1 MPNTAN
7 IVTLDDKWVV
17 NTGCIFLNGPQA
29 LVRVLLTQH
38 RLDLERGLRTAG
50 YVSGYRGSPL
60 GNFDSA
66 LWAAAKWLKESNIVF
81 QPGVNEDLAAT
92 AIHGTQQLDA
102 VPNPAYDGVFA
113 AWYGKGPGVDR
124 SLDALKHGN
133 YAGVH
138 PHGGVLVIYGDDHAG
153 KSSTVA
159 HQSEQALASCLI
171 PSLYPANVSEI
182 LEFGRLGYAL
192 SRYSGAWIGLKCVNE
207 VAEQTATVLVG
218 NAEQPITPAYPIDL
232 PAGIHCR
239 VAPFNPLGDEEIALE
254 HRLPLVRAFVKAN
267 NIDRTVFRASKPRL
281 GVVTAGKSFGDVQAA
296 IALLG
301 LNAESAATHG
311 LSLYKVGCIW
321 PLEGQGLA
329 AFATGHEALLFV
341 EEKKP
346 FLEQQAA
353 LLLAN
358 QAQRPALFGK
368 TLPDGHRLLP
378 MTRQLEAEVIADAIL
393 AALTNLGVSERDLPV
408 RPLRQM
414 PAVVVA
420 GPAAPRR
427 VPYFCSGCPHNRSTR
442 IPEGSQSLT
451 GIGCHAMVNFVRP
464 EALPSMQMGGEGA
477 NWIGLAPFTKTEH
490 IFQNMGDG
498 TYYHSG
504 LLAIRAAVAS
514 GVNITYKILY
524 NDAVAMTGGQP
535 VDGPISV
542 AQIAQQVRHEGV
554 ATIII
559 VSDDPSR
566 HTNAPAL
573 PTGVKLAHRDELD
586 SVQRELRAISG
597 CTVLIYEQTCAAEK
611 RRRRKRGAYPDP
623 AKRLFI
629 AEAVCEGCGDCST
642 QSTCVS
648 LVPVETELGR
658 KRAIDQASCNK
669 DYSCV
674 NGFCPSFITVYG
686 AELRKPATVRI
697 DADLFK
703 DLPEPTAPPLEH
715 PYNVMVAGVGG
726 TGVVTVAALLGM
738 AAHID
743 GAASSLFDMT
753 GLAQKNGAVYSHVR
767 IARSPLALHEQRI
780 GAGQADLILAYDLVA
795 AVGDDS
801 FKTLMPDR
809 TQTLAN
815 TAVSPTVAFQLARDT
830 TIDTRLLLEKL
841 RERTKPG
848 ALHAIDASGIAMALT
863 GDVLAGNLLMIGV
876 ALQSGLL
883 PIGLAALQQ
892 AIRLNGTAVNVNLTA
907 LQLGRLYAA
916 DPPAFQALL
925 STRAPRK
932 RQLPDTLEEIVVH
945 RKAQLT
951 AYQDSAYAERYEA
964 LVQRVVAAD
973 QDEHREISKIV
984 ARNYAKLLA
993 YKDEYEVARLLTSP
1007 ELRCELEAQ
1016 FELGGRLAFNLAP
1029 PIFGGKLVNGRPKKR
1044 EMSFR
1049 MRPMLRM
1056 LSALRVLRGTALD
1069 VFCRTVERRMERAL
1083 IAEYE
1088 ELVTF
1093 VLPRLTP
1100 DSYRAAT
1107 ALLNLIDRVRGFGPV
1122 KMEAAAVYRQQVLE
1136 ARAAFLAVTSSGD
1149 AFSPSLSRSPNI
1161 GGAQST

>member
-1 MPNTAN
+1 MQNTAN
-7 IVTLDDKWVV
+7 VVTLDDKWVIESGRV
-17 NTGCIFLNGPQA
+17 FLNGSQA

-38 RLDLERGLRTAG
+38 RMDRDRGLRTAG

-66 LWAAAKWLKESNIVF
+66 LWAVSKRLEASNIVF
-81 QPGVNEDLAAT
+81 RPGVNEDLAAT
-92 AIHGTQQLDA
+92 AVRGSQQLDA

-138 PHGGVLVIYGDDHAG
+138 RHGGVLVIYGDDHAG

-171 PSLYPANVSEI
+171 PSLYPANISEI

-207 VAEQTATVLVG
+207 VAEQTASVCV
-218 NAEQPITPAYPIDL
+218 EHSEPPIIPAYPVDL
-232 PAGIHCR
+232 PLGIHCR

-267 NIDRTVFRASKPRL
+267 KIDRTVFRASRPRL
-281 GVVTAGKSFGDVQAA
+281 GLVTAGKSFGDVQAA
-296 IALLG
+296 ISLLG
-301 LNAESAATHG
+301 LNAESAAARG

-321 PLEGQGLA
+321 PLEGDGLA
-329 AFATGHEALLFV
+329 AFAAEHEALLVV

-346 FLEQQAA
+346 FLEAQAA
-353 LLLAN
+353 LLLAH
-358 QAQRPALFGK
+358 QADRPALFGK
-368 TLPDGHRLLP
+368 TLPDGRRLLS
-378 MTRQLEAEVIADAIL
+378 MTRPLEGEGIADAIL
-393 AALTNLGVSERDLPV
+393 AALAYLGISERDLPTRLQRQ
-408 RPLRQM
+408 RP
-414 PAVVVA
+414 PVVVA
-420 GPAAPRR
+420 GKAAPRR
-427 VPYFCSGCPHNRSTR
+427 APYFCSGCPHNRSTR
-442 IPEGSQSLT
+442 IPEGSLSLT

-464 EALPSMQMGGEGA
+464 EALPSVQMGGEGA

-498 TYYHSG
+498 SYYHSG

-542 AQIAQQVRHEGV
+542 AEIAQQVRHEGV
-554 ATIII
+554 ASIVI
-559 VSDDPSR
+559 VSADPGR
-566 HTNAPAL
+566 HANDAAL
-573 PTGVKLAHRDELD
+573 PAGVKVAHRDDLD
-586 SVQRELRAISG
+586 VIQRGLRAVSG

-611 RRRRKRGAYPDP
+611 RRRRKRGTYPDP

-629 AEAVCEGCGDCST
+629 AESVCEGCGDCST

-648 LVPVETELGR
+648 LTPVETELGR
-658 KRAIDQASCNK
+658 KRVIDQASCNK

-686 AELRKPATVRI
+686 AEVRKPATVQI
-697 DADLFK
+697 DVDLFEG
-703 DLPEPTAPPLEH
+703 LPEPTLPVLDQ

-726 TGVVTVAALLGM
+726 TGVVTVGALLGM

-780 GAGQADLILAYDLVA
+780 GAGQADLLLAYDLVA
-795 AVGDDS
+795 AVGEDS
-801 FKTLMPDR
+801 SETLAPGR
-809 TQTLAN
+809 TQAFAN
-815 TAVSPTVAFQLARDT
+815 TDVSPTVAFQMARDT
-830 TIDTRLLLEKL
+830 TIDTSLLLAKL
-841 RERTKPG
+841 RDRTQVG
-848 ALHAIDASGIAMALT
+848 ALHAIDATGIAVALV
-863 GDVLAGNLLMIGV
+863 GDVLAGNLFMVGV

-883 PIGLAALQQ
+883 PISLAALQQ
-892 AIRLNGTAVNVNLTA
+892 AVRLNGTAVNVNLTA

-916 DPPAFQALL
+916 DPPAFQSLL
-925 STRAPRK
+925 SARAPRK
-932 RQLPDTLEEIVVH
+932 RHLSVTLEEIVAH

-951 AYQDSAYAERYEA
+951 AYQDSAYAERYHS
-964 LVQRVVAAD
+964 LVRRVIAAD
-973 QDEHREISKIV
+973 QDEDRSISKTV

-993 YKDEYEVARLLTSP
+993 YKDEYEVARLLTSS
-1007 ELRCELEAQ
+1007 ELRRELEAK
-1016 FELGGRLAFNLAP
+1016 FDLGGRLAFNLAP
-1029 PIFGGKLVNGRPKKR
+1029 PSFGGKLVNGRPQKR
-1044 EMSFR
+1044 EMSWR
-1049 MRPMLRM
+1049 MWPILKM
-1056 LSALRVLRGTALD
+1056 LSVLRVLRGTALD
-1069 VFCRTVERRMERAL
+1069 VFGRTVERRMERAL

-1088 ELVTF
+1088 ELVAF

-1100 DSYRAAT
+1100 GSYPAAVS
-1107 ALLNLIDRVRGFGPV
+1107 LLNLVDGVRGFGPV
-1122 KMEAAAVYRQQVLE
+1122 KMAAAAEYRQKVIE
-1136 ARAAFLAVTSSGD
+1136 ARAGFLA
-1149 AFSPSLSRSPNI
+1149 SP
-1161 GGAQST
+1161 

>member
-1 MPNTAN
+1 MQNTAN
-7 IVTLDDKWVV
+7 AITLDDKWVV
-17 NTGCIFLNGPQA
+17 ETGRIFLNGPQA

-38 RLDLERGLRTAG
+38 RLDLDRGLRTAG

-60 GNFDSA
+60 GNFDTA
-66 LWAAAKWLKESNIVF
+66 LWAVSQRLKESNIVF

-102 VPNPAYDGVFA
+102 VPNPAYAGVFA

-138 PHGGVLVIYGDDHAG
+138 PRGGVLVIYGDDHAG

-218 NAEQPITPAYPIDL
+218 HAEEPVTPAYPADL

-267 NIDRTVFRASKPRL
+267 NIDRTIFRASKPRL
-281 GVVTAGKSFGDVQAA
+281 GLVTAGKSFGDVQAA
-296 IALLG
+296 LAFLG
-301 LNAESAATHG
+301 LNAESAAAHG

-321 PLEGQGLA
+321 PLEGEGLR
-329 AFATGHEALLFV
+329 AFATGHDALLFV

-353 LLLAN
+353 HLLAN
-358 QAQRPALFGK
+358 QAQRPSLCGK
-368 TLPDGHRLLP
+368 TLPDGRRLLP
-378 MTRQLEAEVIADAIL
+378 MTRPLEAEGIADAIL
-393 AALTNLGVSERDLPV
+393 EVLMNLGVSERDLPA
-408 RPLRQM
+408 RPRRQI
-414 PAVVVA
+414 PLAA
-420 GPAAPRR
+420 GSELPRR

-442 IPEGSQSLT
+442 IPEGSLSLT
-451 GIGCHAMVNFVRP
+451 GIGCHGMVNFVRP
-464 EALPSMQMGGEGA
+464 DALPSMQMGGEGA
-477 NWIGLAPFTKTEH
+477 NWIGLAQFTKTDH

-554 ATIII
+554 ATIVI

-566 HTNAPAL
+566 HANDPAL
-573 PTGVKLAHRDELD
+573 PAGVKVAHRDELD
-586 SVQRELRAISG
+586 SVQRELRTMSG

-648 LVPVETELGR
+648 LAPVETELGR

-669 DYSCV
+669 DYSCI

-686 AELRKPATVRI
+686 AAPRKPATLQI
-697 DADLFK
+697 AADLFK
-703 DLPEPTAPPLEH
+703 DLPEPTAPALDQ
-715 PYNVMVAGVGG
+715 PYNVIVAGVGG
-726 TGVVTVAALLGM
+726 TGVVTVGALLGM
-738 AAHID
+738 AAHLD

-767 IARSPLALHEQRI
+767 IARSPLDLHEQRI

-801 FKTLMPDR
+801 FKTLRPDR

-830 TIDTRLLLEKL
+830 TIDLRLLLARL
-841 RERTKPG
+841 RERTRPG
-848 ALHAIDASGIAMALT
+848 ALHAIDASGIATALT
-863 GDVLAGNLLMIGV
+863 GDVLAGNLFMIGV

-892 AIRLNGTAVNVNLTA
+892 AIRLNGTAVNANLTA

-916 DPPAFQALL
+916 NPPAFQALL
-925 STRAPRK
+925 STRAPRI
-932 RQLPDTLEEIVVH
+932 RQIPQTLEEIMAH
-945 RKAQLT
+945 RKAHLT
-951 AYQDSAYAERYEA
+951 AYQDSAYAERYAA

-973 QDEHREISKIV
+973 PDESRELSRTV
-984 ARNYAKLLA
+984 ARHYAKLLA

-1007 ELRCELEAQ
+1007 ELRRELAAQ

-1029 PIFGGKLVNGRPKKR
+1029 PIFGGKLVNGRPRKR
-1044 EMSFR
+1044 EMSFHL
-1049 MRPMLRM
+1049 RPLLKM
-1056 LSALRVLRGTALD
+1056 LSALRIVRGTALD
-1069 VFCRTVERRMERAL
+1069 VFGRTVERRMERAL
-1083 IAEYE
+1083 IADYE
-1088 ELVTF
+1088 ELVAF

-1107 ALLNLIDRVRGFGPV
+1107 ALLNLIDGVRGFGPV
-1122 KMEAAAVYRQQVLE
+1122 KLEAAAVYRQQVLE

-1149 AFSPSLSRSPNI
+1149 GFSPSPAARPL
-1161 GGAQST
+1161 AVHEALKDA